1 MLKDKQDMRADGT
14 VRGMPSAAVPGAVT
28 GAAPDTATGA
38 VTGMSSDTTPGMVAA
53 AATAASGLGLAGHT
67 PSTEDVAPADGAPVA
82 SFSSFSSFSSSPSSA
97 SLLELRNVSRR
108 FSIRRGLFAEQ
119 RSLLAVDDVSL
130 SLAAGES
137 LGLVGESGCGKS
149 TLGRLACGLL
159 TPSEGRVLLDGREL
173 PPAGAGSWASG
184 RIQMVFQDPFSSLNP
199 RRSVRASIAEPLAA
213 RNVPRAQRHELAD
226 SMLATV
232 GLEGMGGRYPHE
244 FSGGQRQRIAVAR
257 ALITR
262 PAAVIC
268 DEPVSA
274 LDASVQAQILNLLR
288 DVQEHFGPAYL
299 FISHD
304 LAVVGF
310 LCSRIAVMYLGQ
322 IVEEAPAGQLFSG
335 AAHPYT
341 RALMAAMPSGQS
353 GGHLAEPLEGEL
365 PSPLDPP
372 SGCRFHPRCPLTQD
386 VCRREAPVWKEC
398 APGWR
403 VRCWLA

>member
-14 VRGMPSAAVPGAVT
+14 VRGIPSAAVPGTVPGT
-28 GAAPDTATGA
+28 VTGA
-38 VTGMSSDTTPGMVAA
+38 VTGMSSDTTPGMTAG
-53 AATAASGLGLAGHT
+53 AATAASGQELAGHT
-67 PSTEDVAPADGAPVA
+67 PPAEDVAPSDGAPVA
-82 SFSSFSSFSSSPSSA
+82 SFSSFSSSSPSSSPSS
-97 SLLELRNVSRR
+97 STLLLELRNVSRR

-226 SMLATV
+226 NMLATV

-244 FSGGQRQRIAVAR
+244 FSGGQRQRI
-257 ALITR
+257 
-262 PAAVIC
+262 
-268 DEPVSA
+268 
-274 LDASVQAQILNLLR
+274 
-288 DVQEHFGPAYL
+288 
-299 FISHD
+299 
-304 LAVVGF
+304 
-310 LCSRIAVMYLGQ
+310 
-322 IVEEAPAGQLFSG
+322 
-335 AAHPYT
+335 
-341 RALMAAMPSGQS
+341 
-353 GGHLAEPLEGEL
+353 
-365 PSPLDPP
+365 
-372 SGCRFHPRCPLTQD
+372 
-386 VCRREAPVWKEC
+386 
-398 APGWR
+398 
-403 VRCWLA
+403 